1 MCKKKL
7 ITMVCAALMITADG
21 LFAGNKLSLKDITD
35 NKFAAKYVS
44 GINPLADGDSYAMVS
59 DDGKKVVRYSFKTG
73 KPSGVLFDVDNT
85 VGERISKF
93 DSYIMSPDGTKML
106 IQTETRRIYRRS
118 FTAKYYIYNIAE
130 RSLEKL
136 SDYGPQQTPVW
147 SPDSKMVAFVRDN
160 NIYLVKLLYGNAESQ
175 VTKDGKRNEIINGIP
190 DWVYEEEFA
199 FNSALAFNA
208 DGTMLCWIRF
218 DESKV
223 RSFTLETYKGLKP
236 ENKEY
241 ATYPG
246 TYTYKYPKAGEVNST
261 VSVHSFDI
269 KARQTRQLQVP
280 LAADGYIP
288 RIKATSDP
296 EKMIVYTM
304 NRHQDELCLY
314 AANPRSTVCKLIVKE
329 SVAKY
334 VKEEAMENIMI
345 YPNSILVASDRSGAM
360 QLYLYSLTGKLQRQL
375 TKVNGE
381 VTNVYGYD
389 EKTGNV
395 YYQAA
400 GKNPMNREV
409 YVTAKNGKTTCLTN
423 KEGWNTALFS
433 SDFKYFVNQWS
444 DCNTPYMAQLCDATG
459 KALTT
464 MVDNNALKEQLA
476 PYGISRR
483 EFFTFTTSEG
493 VKLNGV
499 MIKPADFN
507 PNKKYPVIMWQYSGP
522 GSQQVVNA
530 WQLGS
535 IGGNSLYDE
544 YLAQQGFIVVCVD
557 GRGTGGRGAD
567 FEKCTYLKMG
577 ELESKD
583 QVETAIYLGKLP
595 YVDKDN
601 IGIWGW
607 SFGGFNTLMSMSE
620 GRPVFKAGVAVAPPT
635 DWRFYDSVYTERYM
649 RTPNEN
655 PSGYDTNPIQRVN
668 NLHGALLICHG
679 HADDNVHPQNAYEYT
694 EALVQ
699 ADKDFKMNIYTN
711 RNHSIYGGNT
721 RNHLLRQIAQF
732 FNEQLKQK

>member
-1 MCKKKL
+1 
-7 ITMVCAALMITADG
+7 MVCAALMITADG

-85 VGERISKF
+85 VGERISRF

-199 FNSALAFNA
+199 FNSALTFNA

-334 VKEEAMENIMI
+334 VKEEAMENIKI

-409 YVTAKNGKTTCLTN
+409 YVTTKNGKTTCLTN

-483 EFFTFTTSEG
+483 EFFTFTTSEC

-583 QVETAIYLGKLP
+583 QVETAMYLGKLP

-668 NLHGALLICHG
+668 NLNGALLICHG